1 MQLEIVTTRG
11 FNLSNSSIEM
21 PGVSKGSFMRVF
33 VYRSLLLMALWVVMS
48 GSAQAQTEKPG
59 TEEFGLTMKQLV
71 KAVEDVENRIAKCMR
86 QQGFEYIPADFKTI
100 RRGMLADKSLPGMDE
115 EEFIEQ
121 HGFGISTFYTGA
133 APQMSDGYNPAR
145 VGLGDKNVQIF
156 KNLSPADQVAYNRA
170 LLGKNADATFAVA
183 LEQENFSRCGGCT
196 LEAIK
201 QVFKPDQLGPT
212 YLHPLDAMINSDP
225 RMKAAVRKWSEA
237 MRDEGFNYNHPDDV
251 EPDLTSRLYGVTEGG
266 TTPVA
271 QLAPEQLAAL
281 KKLQEYERR
290 VAVIAFKLQED
301 IFEPVE
307 EQIEKEM
314 YARKVE

>member
-1 MQLEIVTTRG
+1 VRTFMQFIVLLAISVSISRG
-11 FNLSNSSIEM
+11 A
-21 PGVSKGSFMRVF
+21 
-33 VYRSLLLMALWVVMS
+33 Y
-48 GSAQAQTEKPG
+48 AQTEKPG

-86 QQGFEYIPADFKTI
+86 QQGFEYVPADFKTI
-100 RRGMLADKSLPGMDE
+100 RRGMLADKTLPGIEE

-133 APQMSDGYNPAR
+133 APQLSDGYNPAR
-145 VGLGDKNVQIF
+145 VGLGDQNVHNF

-170 LLGKNADATFAVA
+170 LLGRNTDATFAVA

-201 QVFKPDQLGPT
+201 HVFKPDQLGTT
-212 YLHPLDAMINSDP
+212 YYHPMDVLINKDP
-225 RMKAAVRKWSEA
+225 RIKAAVRKWSEA
-237 MRDEGFNYNHPDDV
+237 MRDAGFSYNHPDDV
-251 EPDLTSRLYGVTEGG
+251 EPDLTARLHAITEGG

-271 QLAPEQLAAL
+271 QLPPEQQSAL

-290 VAVIAFKLQED
+290 VAVIAFELQEE